1 MLIEE
6 LKRISAVNNDVSND
20 LPSAKQDCSDVVNI
34 SVFFDG
40 TGNNKEANS
49 YY

>member
-34 SVFFDG
+34 SVFF
-40 TGNNKEANS
+40 
-49 YY
+49 